1 MNVFTYDKK
10 QEYIYLLS
18 LFMITAKL
26 KVQFIVAFV
35 LSMLIVINTMFL
47 QFSSSISPSENI
59 ENLPFSNSS
68 TLVLNGIIS
77 SLIFDLPI
85 TINQTNGNTSLP
97 SDLTRIQ
104 KFILAGD
111 WNIDLYFDNNSTGQ
125 MKVRGL
131 TASFI
136 GISEDGSGGH
146 EHQISNFRPLSISNS
161 ETNTLNNKTD
171 PLIPHNILNSDGDAR
186 ILGTVDLGINGQK
199 IWEKVGANITISE
212 GKTIK
217 ILLDNEDVDFH
228 FGEDQAIFG
237 LVNGI
242 TQQ

>member
-1 MNVFTYDKK
+1 
-10 QEYIYLLS
+10 
-18 LFMITAKL
+18 MI
-26 KVQFIVAFV
+26 FV
-35 LSMLIVINTMFL
+35 LSMVIVINTIFL
-47 QFSSSISPSENI
+47 QFSPSVSTSDDI

-85 TINQTNGNTSLP
+85 TINQTNGNSSLP
-97 SDLTRIQ
+97 SDLTSIH
-104 KFILAGD
+104 KFILVGH
-111 WNIDLYFDNNSTGQ
+111 WNIDLYFDNNITGQ
-125 MKVRGL
+125 MEVRGL

-146 EHQISNFRPLSISNS
+146 EHQISNFKPLSISTS

-171 PLIPHNILNSDGDAR
+171 SLIHYNILNSDGDAH

-199 IWEKVGANITISE
+199 IWEKAGANITISE

-217 ILLDNEDVDFH
+217 ILLDNEDIDFH
-228 FGEDQAIFG
+228 FGKDQAIHG
-237 LVNGI
+237 LVNGLV
-242 TQQ
+242 QQ